1 MINYKEFDSKLIEE
15 VKDIYRKESWNAYLK
30 DDEKLIRAFDNSL
43 YILGAFNEDKLIG
56 FIRCVGDGEH
66 ILMVQDLIVE
76 PKYQQNGIGTYLFKA
91 IMEKYKKVRM
101 FTVLTDIEDVVDNK
115 FYQSFNMKKLEDM
128 NIIGYI
134 R

>member
-128 NIIGYI
+128 NIVGYI

>member
-76 PKYQQNGIGTYLFKA
+76 TKYQQKGIGTYLFKE